1 MRKFL
6 LFNKF
11 FSGYFAGHLLLFLAL
26 FSSIGQ
32 GLAQENG
39 DPLSEEAPKTI
50 SMDFEAAALKDVLK
64 IFSQQSGLNF
74 VASQE
79 VESKKVTVFLE
90 DIPVQ
95 DALNALMTA
104 NGLRYEQK
112 EGSRVFTVHAND
124 AAAEA
129 GSMETRVFHI
139 KHMRLSGSPI
149 DVGGDNVISDLTNT
163 SELSVASSGSSGTG
177 GSSTGGSG
185 ASSSA
190 SASSP
195 NASQAQGVD
204 KLVESLLSKNGKVTF
219 DLQSNSL
226 VVTDTP
232 EKLMVIEKVLQKL
245 DVPARQVMLEVY
257 LMEVKK
263 DALDNQGIE
272 WAGADGKLASF
283 TAGSRTT
290 AFPFAETL
298 FNASKGV
305 KASAVTAGS
314 TLTLGTLSAANLT
327 ATLHY
332 LMTQTDSKILARPRV
347 LTLNNQAANI
357 KLVTNAAIAN
367 TSTTTTAVG
376 TAAVTNNVAE
386 RTQVGITLKMTPQV
400 NEDESVE
407 LFLQPS
413 VTTVAA
419 SGFFPTIFL
428 DPTTRS
434 VRTVVRVKNHETLV
448 IGGLIDSDKS
458 LVTRKLPFLGDI
470 PLLGKAF
477 RYEAGHDVDR
487 ELLIFITPHIVEGYN
502 SLAENSATTPG
513 RELAVKRMSGL
524 FKKDQVK
531 NTLNPVEEFENQM
544 ATVLNQQKA
553 LVEANAKHPPDPKL
567 EKEMNQALDSFNQKN
582 IKPNR

>member
-245 DVPARQVMLEVY
+245 DVPARQVMLEAY
-257 LMEVKK
+257 LME
-263 DALDNQGIE
+263 
-272 WAGADGKLASF
+272 GKLASF